1 MSLRDHTFAAA
12 CTRYDQHAAQYE
24 RILRQ
29 LFPELGWRVARY
41 QMLVDEAKIRPNVC
55 PPAWLLIE
63 ASRKDRQAH
72 HSMELDL
79 DFVAR
84 VSDVA
89 SLLAVIGGRLKDAL
103 ARYRPQR

>member
-1 MSLRDHTFAAA
+1 MSLRDPSFADDCAQ
-12 CTRYDQHAAQYE
+12 YDSRAAQYE

-63 ASRKDRQAH
+63 VSSQDGQVH
-72 HSMELDL
+72 QTTEVDL
-79 DFVAR
+79 HFFAC
-84 VSDVA
+84 VSDEA
-89 SLLAVIGGRLKDAL
+89 GLLAIVGKRLKAEL
-103 ARYRPQR
+103 AC

>member
-1 MSLRDHTFAAA
+1 MSLGDPSFADQCAQ
-12 CTRYDQHAAQYE
+12 YDSRAAQYE

-29 LFPELGWRVARY
+29 VFPELGWRVARY
-41 QMLVDEAKIRPNVC
+41 QMLVDEAKIPPNVC

-79 DFVAR
+79 DFVER